1 MSVRSRQLWG
11 RDRIEMS
18 GLSPVK
24 FSRLDAVRVSQRN
37 FDLLFG
43 IHIEV
48 AEAEGIAAIIIGKPA
63 FKQGDNML
71 PARPQG
77 SIIEWIEAG

>member
-1 MSVRSRQLWG
+1 
-11 RDRIEMS
+11 MS
-18 GLSPVK
+18 GLGPVK
-24 FSRLDAVRVSQRN
+24 FSRLDAVRVSQWN

-48 AEAEGIAAIIIGKPA
+48 TEAEGIAAVVIGKPA
-63 FKQGDNML
+63 FKQGNDML
-71 PARPQG
+71 PVRPQG